1 MTPALPKTRS
11 GLRTGFGILFLFLT
25 LVIWIPADDVI
36 DLIVRSHPIVLGR
49 YSMGHFGV
57 LFFLTLILLGLSAL
71 CFSRIPTLR
80 EMLQV
85 ALMVVVSTIAS
96 GFLLVVG
103 SGIAVHP
110 RYVEKVAST
119 EEEGQKISGLVR
131 ERPPHEVFHLTQT
144 DEPEQKRAYP
154 DAPPGYPAYELTLT
168 TDAYG
173 FRNLDVHEQY
183 PMLAVGDS
191 FVAGSNVSDDQPW
204 AALLSK
210 KLHTDIYN
218 LGVPGTDPGI
228 YLNNFVVSGR
238 KFKPKQVLFMIY
250 EGNDFRDITAPVL
263 DLTQPAAVPQPHAE
277 DVQNA
282 AQAVQ
287 DDSLSRRITLW
298 TKASPVTRGLQRL
311 STEMLEK
318 IGRDNPVPGYAEK
331 VGFMPVKITSPDG
344 KSQYYAFEPKRML
357 SLVEDKETFRTSVA
371 WQQIR
376 RIMQTMVM
384 LGEKEGFD
392 VLFLYAPST
401 PHVVMPLAR
410 DAIPEEQL
418 HRFAAYQ
425 EKHLPSPH
433 EFKQQVFDSLDNE
446 QQVFL
451 DECAASHLQC
461 LSMTQALR
469 DAAAQGKQ
477 VYFTYDQ
484 HWTPDGNRVVADALY
499 QWFSEN
505 PVERH

>member
-1 MTPALPKTRS
+1 LRS
-11 GLRTGFGILFLFLT
+11 GLGILFVVLAFAS
-25 LVIWIPADDVI
+25 WIPVDDVI

-49 YSMGHFGV
+49 YSLGHFGV

-71 CFSRIPTLR
+71 CFSRIPTVR
-80 EMLQV
+80 EMVQV
-85 ALMVVVSTIAS
+85 ALLVLVSTLAS

-103 SGIAVHP
+103 SGVAVHP
-110 RYVEKVAST
+110 RYVEKVVST
-119 EEEGQKISGLVR
+119 KEEGQTLSGLVR
-131 ERPPHEVFHLTQT
+131 QRPPHESYHLTQT
-144 DEPEQKRAYP
+144 DVPEQKRAYP
-154 DAPPGYPAYELTLT
+154 AAPPGYPAYELTLT

-191 FVAGSNVSDDQPW
+191 FVAGSNVSDEQAW
-204 AALLSK
+204 TALLSK
-210 KLHTDIYN
+210 KLDTDIYN

-263 DLTQPAAVPQPHAE
+263 DLTQPPATASQHQA
-277 DVQNA
+277 QGSQSA

-287 DDSLSRRITLW
+287 DDSWSRRITLW

-318 IGRDNPVPGYAEK
+318 IGRDNPVPGYAEN
-331 VGFMPVKITSPDG
+331 VGFMPLKLTSPDG
-344 KSQYYAFEPKRML
+344 RNQYYAFEPKRML

-376 RIMQTMVM
+376 RIMQTMAA
-384 LGEKEGFD
+384 LGEKEGFH
-392 VLFLYAPST
+392 VLFLYAPSA

-410 DAIPEEQL
+410 EAIPDEQL
-418 HRFAAYQ
+418 WRFAHYQ
-425 EKHLPSPH
+425 EKHLPPPR
-433 EFKQQVFDSLDNE
+433 EFKQRVFDSLDNE

-451 DECAASHLQC
+451 DECAASHMQC
-461 LSMTQALR
+461 LGMTQALR
-469 DAAAQGKQ
+469 DAAAEGKQ

-499 QWFSEN
+499 QWFSAQGE
-505 PVERH
+505 VK